1 MGLIFWKD
9 NRKIDAFAAAVA
21 EDLFSHV
28 QPEVA
33 LQHFQGISQKNKK
46 KDRKIEQKVAG
57 IVAQINQF
65 RETNSLGIYGKA
77 RLHKKFT
84 ERLHELGYDIAV
96 TSKLDEIILLRMP

>member
-1 MGLIFWKD
+1 MGLFFWKD
-9 NRKIDAFAAAVA
+9 NKKIDTFASAIAD
-21 EDLFSHV
+21 DLFSHI

-33 LQHFQGISQKNKK
+33 LQYFRGVSQKNKK

-57 IVAQINQF
+57 VVAQIKQF
-65 RETNSLGIYGKA
+65 REANSLGIYGKA

-96 TSKLDEIILLRMP
+96 TNKLDEIILLRMP